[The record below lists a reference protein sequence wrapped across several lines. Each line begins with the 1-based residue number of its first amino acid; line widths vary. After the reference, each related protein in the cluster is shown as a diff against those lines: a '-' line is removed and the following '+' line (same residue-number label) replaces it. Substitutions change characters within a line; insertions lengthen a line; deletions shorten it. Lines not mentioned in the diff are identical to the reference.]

1 MKRKS
6 IYLFFLI
13 CFVSTISSARQRY
26 YSSVMD
32 NSINEVAKT
41 KTPAAC
47 EAGKGKGKGFD
58 LSPVGFFV
66 LNM

>member
-1 MKRKS
+1 MKQKS

-13 CFVSTISSARQRY
+13 CFMSMISSARQRY
-26 YSSVMD
+26 YSSALDMD
-32 NSINEVAKT
+32 NTIEVAKT
-41 KTPAAC
+41 KAPAAC
-47 EAGKGKGKGFD
+47 EAGKRESFD